1 MDGAAHVLVVDD
13 EFYVCR
19 SVQKILAFESISSEI
34 ATSGRDGLMK
44 ARGRKYDLIL
54 VDVKMPEMDGFEFVR
69 MAKEIQPETPVVVI
83 SGYNT
88 PQTRDQ
94 AFEHGA
100 AKFIPKPFT
109 PDEVKLVVLQTLAE
123 CAMAGAAVPKEG
135 DAARDPRRAVGYA
148 CGIDLEHEG
157 IFVPAE
163 KQKDR
168 IRKLASAL
176 NLKLSDIYL
185 DENRDVEILE
195 RPAMKKL
202 LQEENRAGVIIVDR
216 IWALSRR
223 REKLQ
228 PFLRTLGEKNIGLEI
243 ATVMM
248 DVASQYVRTWK
259 ETGAVVFG
267 EEGRKEEKNEDEK
280 R

>member
-1 MDGAAHVLVVDD
+1 MDGSAHVLVVDD

-19 SVQKILAFESISSEI
+19 SVQKILALESISSEI
-34 ATSGRDGLMK
+34 ATSGREGLLK
-44 ARGRKYDLIL
+44 AHSRKYDLIL

-69 MAKEIQPETPVVVI
+69 MVKQIHPDTPVVVI

-100 AKFIPKPFT
+100 AKFVPKPFT
-109 PDEVKLVVLQTLAE
+109 PDEVRVVVLEALAE
-123 CAMAGAAVPKEG
+123 CAKAGSGAAKQEKT
-135 DAARDPRRAVGYA
+135 ARDPKRAVGYA

-163 KQKDR
+163 TQKDR

-176 NLKLSDIYL
+176 NLRLADIYA
-185 DENRDVEILE
+185 DEDREAEILE

-202 LQEENRAGVIIVDR
+202 LQEENQAGVIILDR

-228 PFLRTLGEKNIGLEI
+228 PFLRALGEKGIGLEI
-243 ATVMM
+243 ATTMM

-259 ETGAVVFG
+259 ETGAVVIG
-267 EEGRKEEKNEDEK
+267 EEGRKSEEEKK
-280 R
+280 W